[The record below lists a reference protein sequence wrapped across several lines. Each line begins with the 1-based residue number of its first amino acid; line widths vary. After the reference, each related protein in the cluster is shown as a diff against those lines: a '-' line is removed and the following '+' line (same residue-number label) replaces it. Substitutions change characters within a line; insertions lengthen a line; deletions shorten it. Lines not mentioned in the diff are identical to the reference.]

1 MKVLSIEQMTRLEKL
16 GVDTSK
22 ASLHYV
28 YLPTARSIFNET
40 DELESEPTL
49 FAFKPKLLDGYPTFA
64 LQDVIELLPAEIET
78 IESNYYLTI
87 TKYFYNSYVVCYF
100 IENQDDSYSFVYFE
114 CETILDAAYQMLLW
128 VIENGYLRTKVDDVQ
143 L

>member
-1 MKVLSIEQMTRLEKL
+1 MKVLSIEQMTKLKEL

-49 FAFKPKLLDGYPTFA
+49 FACSQEMLDGYPTFA
-64 LQDVIELLPAEIET
+64 LQDVIELLPAEIEVD
-78 IESNYYLTI
+78 SDYWYLTLLKDSD
-87 TKYFYNSYVVCYF
+87 TECHTCYQNDKF
-100 IENQDDSYSFVYFE
+100 HIYINFKREN
-114 CETILDAAYQMLLW
+114 ILDAAYQMLIW
-128 VIENGYLRTKVDDVQ
+128 VIENGYLKTK
-143 L
+143 